1 MDNKEIRS
9 LKILEEIDSDQE
21 LTKRAISRKLDIS
34 LGLAN
39 SFVKRLVNKGYLKI
53 TTIPKNR
60 IKYILTPKGATEKT
74 RLTYQY
80 IQFSFEFYRKTRKN
94 LRELFRILNSRGV
107 KRIVFYGVSEFAEI
121 AYLSLTET
129 PIEVVALVDDERAG
143 EHLIGF
149 KVENSAI
156 LNSISYDKILITS
169 INLQDE
175 AIENI
180 LNVGIPREK
189 IIEME

>member
-1 MDNKEIRS
+1 
-9 LKILEEIDSDQE
+9 
-21 LTKRAISRKLDIS
+21 
-34 LGLAN
+34 
-39 SFVKRLVNKGYLKI
+39 
-53 TTIPKNR
+53 
-60 IKYILTPKGATEKT
+60 
-74 RLTYQY
+74 
-80 IQFSFEFYRKTRKN
+80 
-94 LRELFRILNSRGV
+94 
-107 KRIVFYGVSEFAEI
+107 
-121 AYLSLTET
+121 
-129 PIEVVALVDDERAG
+129 VALVDDEREG

>member
-9 LKILEEIDSDQE
+9 LKILEEIDSNQK
-21 LTKRAISRKLDIS
+21 LTQRDLSKKLDIS

-39 SFVKRLVNKGYLKI
+39 SFVKRLANKGYLKI

-60 IKYILTPKGATEKT
+60 IKYILTPKGAAEKT

-94 LRELFRILNSRGV
+94 LRELFKRLNAQGV

-121 AYLSLTET
+121 AYLSLKET
-129 PIEVVALVDDERAG
+129 PIEVVALVDDEREG

>member
-9 LKILEEIDSDQE
+9 LKILEEIDSNQK
-21 LTKRAISRKLDIS
+21 LTQRDLSKKLDIS

-39 SFVKRLVNKGYLKI
+39 SFVKRLANKGYLKI

-60 IKYILTPKGATEKT
+60 IKYILTPKGAAEKT

-94 LRELFRILNSRGV
+94 LRELFKRLNAQGV

-121 AYLSLTET
+121 AYISLQET
-129 PIEVVALVDDERAG
+129 PIEIVALVDDEKAG

>member
-9 LKILEEIDSDQE
+9 LKILEEIDSNQK
-21 LTKRAISRKLDIS
+21 LTQRDLSKKLDIS

-39 SFVKRLVNKGYLKI
+39 SFVKRLANKGYLKI

-60 IKYILTPKGATEKT
+60 IKYILTPKGAAEKT
-74 RLTYQY
+74 TYQY

-94 LRELFRILNSRGV
+94 LRELFKRLNAQGV

-121 AYLSLTET
+121 AYLSLKET
-129 PIEVVALVDDERAG
+129 PIEVVALVDDEREG